1 MFAASP
7 VRSETEVTF
16 LEIQLEVIA
25 KFRHAFAKYC
35 WAEGAFDDGV
45 NSTSSSPALLVGST
59 CTFPGVE
66 SVRAG
71 FPSIGIWIWVEVATV
86 PPIATEA
93 LIDTLVVA
101 EILAS
106 FKGIGALNE
115 GV

>member
-1 MFAASP
+1 VLAASP
-7 VRSETEVTF
+7 VRSETDVTF

-35 WAEGAFDDGV
+35 WADGAFDDGV
-45 NSTSSSPALLVGST
+45 NSTSSSPALLVGCT

-66 SVRAG
+66 RVRAG
-71 FPSIGIWIWVEVATV
+71 FPSIGIWIWVEVATF
-86 PPIATEA
+86 PPTETEA
-93 LIDTLVVA
+93 PIDTLSVA
-101 EILAS
+101 ETLAS